1 MIALPDEMVALKRFH
16 GHLGP
21 YAVLGYRMGLTARR
35 QFPERIYARVHSGT
49 KRPLSCLSDGVQM
62 SSCCTLGKNNIMV
75 LEEGE
80 ARVEFS
86 DGKTGHLEMTAR
98 SEVVAEINTR
108 CDHHNEEEM
117 AMRLY
122 SMRDDELWT
131 VTSGSS
137 TPFGR

>member
-1 MIALPDEMVALKRFH
+1 MTALPDEMVALKKFH

-49 KRPLSCLSDGVQM
+49 KRPLSCLADGVQM
-62 SSCCTLGKNNIMV
+62 SSCCTLGKNNIAM
-75 LEEGE
+75 LEHSE

-86 DGKTGHLEMTAR
+86 DGKEHLELTAR
-98 SEVVAEINTR
+98 PEVVDDINTR

-131 VTSGSS
+131 VRAGSS
-137 TPFGR
+137 APFGR